1 MNFPAVPKT
10 YYLLF
15 IIFVLPSAF
24 PWHKLYSCEKNRRQ
38 DALYKTI
45 TQQDYDERF
54 SLKFVKLFQLVCHFL
69 YHNR

>member
-1 MNFPAVPKT
+1 MI
-10 YYLLF
+10 YYLF
-15 IIFVLPSAF
+15 ALPSAF
-24 PWHKLYSCEKNRRQ
+24 PWHKLYSCKKSRRQ

-54 SLKFVKLFQLVCHFL
+54 SLKFVKFFQLVSHFL

>member
-1 MNFPAVPKT
+1 MNFPAIFMI
-10 YYLLF
+10 YYL
-15 IIFVLPSAF
+15 FVLPSAF
-24 PWHKLYSCEKNRRQ
+24 PWHKLYSCKKSRRQ

-54 SLKFVKLFQLVCHFL
+54 SLKFVKFFQLVSHFL

>member
-24 PWHKLYSCEKNRRQ
+24 PWHKLYSCKKGRRQ

-54 SLKFVKLFQLVCHFL
+54 CLKFVKLFQLVCHFL

>member
-1 MNFPAVPKT
+1 MNFPAVSKT

-24 PWHKLYSCEKNRRQ
+24 PWHKLYSCKKSRRQ
-38 DALYKTI
+38 DVLYKTI
-45 TQQDYDERF
+45 IQTDYDERF
-54 SLKFVKLFQLVCHFL
+54 SLKFVKFFKFVSHFL